1 MRAVSAQSGDAVV
14 LDAAGSSADACDLSV
29 PAAARSLSVVRLL
42 SLTSRGVVVASYLL
56 ATGHFH
62 WRILAA
68 GADLVTAP
76 LLDGGEPDPR
86 LVELVRERFV
96 DGVLAPSATPRLRQP
111 SR

>member
-1 MRAVSAQSGDAVV
+1 M
-14 LDAAGSSADACDLSV
+14 AAAADASDVSV
-29 PAAARSLSVVRLL
+29 PAAARSLSVVRLR
-42 SLTSRGVVVASYLL
+42 SLRSRGGVASYLL
-56 ATGHFH
+56 AAGHVH

-86 LVELVRERFV
+86 VVELVRERFL
-96 DGVLAPSATPRLRQP
+96 DGVPAPSGGRRLRQP